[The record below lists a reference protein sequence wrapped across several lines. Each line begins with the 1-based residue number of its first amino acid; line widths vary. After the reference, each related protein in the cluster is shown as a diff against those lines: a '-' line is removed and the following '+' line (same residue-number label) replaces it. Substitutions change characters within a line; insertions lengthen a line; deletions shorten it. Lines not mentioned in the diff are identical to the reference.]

1 MKQRTYLITGA
12 NRGIGKGLVEEFMKQ
27 NNPLK
32 SVILASRSKENG
44 EKTYQEIIS
53 KYPTSQTK
61 LEYLKLDIENM
72 TDIRLA
78 QNYINDKYGYLS
90 VLINNAGYLNRN
102 PGKSPQERV
111 EDIIKTFSI
120 NFFSQVMLTSS
131 LIPLVKASPRSEQSI
146 PQIMFVSSL
155 AGKKSFKDESIS
167 KEFDDANLDKL
178 EQLYY
183 RYIEDTRSGNFNKW
197 DYQWVADFHCYGPSK
212 TFLNYYMKDLSKH
225 LLKDNIMVNSF
236 NPGWVKTD
244 MGGSKAP
251 LTVEQGCR
259 TALFLDSLTEFKT
272 GEVYEN
278 RRVVG
283 F

>member
-1 MKQRTYLITGA
+1 MKVKTYLITGA

-27 NNPLK
+27 NDPMK
-32 SVILASRSKENG
+32 SIILASRCKDKG
-44 EKTYQEIIS
+44 EKAYQEIIS
-53 KYPTSQTK
+53 KYSDSQTK
-61 LEYLKLDIENM
+61 LEHIKLDIENL
-72 TDIRLA
+72 TDVRLA
-78 QNYINDKYGYLS
+78 QNYIQNKYGYLN

-102 PGKSPQERV
+102 PGKSPNERV

-120 NFFSQVMLTSS
+120 NFFSQVLLTSS
-131 LIPLVKASPRSEQSI
+131 LLSLIKASTKYDQSRS
-146 PQIMFVSSL
+146 QIMFVSSL
-155 AGKKSFKDESIS
+155 VGKKSFKDENLS
-167 KEFDDANLDKL
+167 KEFDNANLVKL
-178 EQLYY
+178 EQLYN
-183 RYIEDTRSGNFNKW
+183 RYIEDTRSGNFDKW
-197 DYQWVADFHCYGPSK
+197 DYQWVKDFHCYGPSK
-212 TFLNYYMKDLSKH
+212 TFLNFYMKDLSQQ
-225 LLKDNIMVNSF
+225 LLQDKIMVNTF